1 VISRYTR
8 RVTLEPEE
16 LDRLE
21 GAIWGRPVMLDC
33 WSFATGRTPL
43 PLAAERVEQAQ
54 LVARRI
60 ADDARRLVAG

>member
-1 VISRYTR
+1 
-8 RVTLEPEE
+8 
-16 LDRLE
+16 
-21 GAIWGRPVMLDC
+21 MLDC